1 MIEHKSSGRNLRR
14 LLGDQPCPKTTRE
27 SDLLSLLAE
36 AGPPES
42 EVGFW
47 SEAHVKTPYN
57 LQCILNDFNLSP
69 TPFDKEPKKIHVNVN
84 MYFKSDPDGTR
95 TRDLQRD
102 RLAF

>member
-1 MIEHKSSGRNLRR
+1 SSGRNLRR

-57 LQCILNDFNLSP
+57 LQCILNDFNLSL
-69 TPFDKEPKKIHVNVN
+69 TPFDKASKKINVNVN
-84 MYFKSDPDGTR
+84 MYFKSDRDGTR

>member
-69 TPFDKEPKKIHVNVN
+69 TPFDKEPKFVV
-84 MYFKSDPDGTR
+84 YELYVEFK
-95 TRDLQRD
+95 RD
-102 RLAF
+102 

>member
-69 TPFDKEPKKIHVNVN
+69 TPFDKEPFLMSIALLPCPKFSKLDLRV
-84 MYFKSDPDGTR
+84 PDG
-95 TRDLQRD
+95 
-102 RLAF
+102 

>member
-69 TPFDKEPKKIHVNVN
+69 TPFDKEPMFSKMKHHRFFYYLFYSSFCLVH
-84 MYFKSDPDGTR
+84 
-95 TRDLQRD
+95 
-102 RLAF
+102 

>member
-69 TPFDKEPKKIHVNVN
+69 TPFDKEPEIRNKSSYLRGFFRSCPEICVNL
-84 MYFKSDPDGTR
+84 K
-95 TRDLQRD
+95 
-102 RLAF
+102 